1 MNIISSGNGPAL
13 FCFVGFLLVTIGITV
28 FASRGPKSATQ
39 YFNAGGKI
47 SAGQNAFAMAGEF
60 LSAAALL
67 GMTGALA
74 LKGFDAILY
83 SVCVVASW
91 PLILFLLAEPIKRLG
106 TFTLT
111 DVIAW
116 RLAKQPVRIAV
127 GLASIPIVLI
137 YLITQLVAAGGL
149 VDLIFGIPYL
159 PAVTC
164 VGALMLSYVL
174 FGGMLATTWVQI
186 IKAILLLGGAI
197 VLTVMLLAKFD
208 FNLFAMFR
216 SVSDAY
222 GVETLAPHTTFGL
235 ARWDTISLCFAMTV
249 GALGMPQILTKFLTV
264 RSTAQARRSALYC
277 TGLVGVFHI
286 LVLLLGFG
294 CLALVGRSAIG
305 DAGGAGN
312 MAVPLMSRLL
322 GGNAFFGFICA
333 IAFATTLAVV
343 AGLLLSAATTFAHDI
358 WGGVIRRGRNTNE
371 ARVARIAATA
381 ISATAVVLAL
391 AFQHQN
397 VAFMVGLSYSIAA
410 SANFPVL
417 MLALF
422 WRKLTT
428 MGAVCS
434 ILIGAGVSVLLIIL
448 SPTVQIDILHRSPE
462 EFAQLWWCFPL
473 KNPGLFSIPLS
484 FAVGIA
490 VSLFRPEA
498 EAHKKFTEM
507 QQALALKPD
516 ADSGET
522 VKTAET
528 NHAATSV
535 QVH

>member
-1 MNIISSGNGPAL
+1 MNIIAHGNGPAL
-13 FCFVGFLLVTIGITV
+13 LCFIGFLIITVGITV
-28 FASRGPKSATQ
+28 FASQRTKSASQ
-39 YFNAGGKI
+39 YFNAGGQI

-74 LKGFDAILY
+74 LNGFDAILY

-91 PLILFLLAEPIKRLG
+91 PLILFILAEPIKRLG

-127 GLASIPIVLI
+127 GLASIPIVLL
-137 YLITQLVAAGGL
+137 YLITQLIAAGGL
-149 VDLIFGIPYL
+149 VDLIFGMPYL

-164 VGALMLSYVL
+164 VGVLMLCYVL

-186 IKAILLLGGAI
+186 VKAGLLLGGAV
-197 VLTVMLLAKFD
+197 VLTAMVLAKFN
-208 FNLFAMFR
+208 FSIFALFRA
-216 SVSDAY
+216 VSDTY
-222 GVETLAPHTTFGL
+222 GVETLAPRPSHGL
-235 ARWDTISLCFAMTV
+235 ARWDTISLGVAMTV

-264 RSTAQARRSALYC
+264 RSAAEARRSALYC

-286 LVLLLGFG
+286 MVLLLGFG

-305 DAGGAGN
+305 AAGGGGN

-322 GGNAFFGFICA
+322 GGNAFFGYICA
-333 IAFATTLAVV
+333 ISFSTTLAVV

-358 WGGVIRRGRNTNE
+358 WGGVIRRGRRTNE

-422 WRKLTT
+422 WRRLTT
-428 MGAVCS
+428 AGAVWA
-434 ILIGAGVSVLLIIL
+434 ILVGAGSAVLLIVL
-448 SPTVQIDILHRSPE
+448 SPTVQIDVLHRTPE
-462 EFAQLWWCFPL
+462 EFARLWWCFPM

-484 FAVGIA
+484 FAAGVIA
-490 VSLFRPEA
+490 SLLRPDA
-498 EAHKKFTEM
+498 EAYSKFADM
-507 QQALALKPD
+507 QQALAVRR
-516 ADSGET
+516 S
-522 VKTAET
+522 
-528 NHAATSV
+528 NAAVGSSEESFALTSS